1 MNETYKA
8 ETADLEDKTEKHPVT
23 PGEVLPASELL
34 EDMLLAMNQPLEALQ
49 AYEENLK
56 RNPNR
61 FNGIYGAAVAAK
73 TLGDKIKATTYFESL
88 LRLTEGV
95 NSERVGLEEAR
106 EYLKEI

>member
-49 AYEENLK
+49 A
-56 RNPNR
+56 
-61 FNGIYGAAVAAK
+61 
-73 TLGDKIKATTYFESL
+73 
-88 LRLTEGV
+88 
-95 NSERVGLEEAR
+95 
-106 EYLKEI
+106 